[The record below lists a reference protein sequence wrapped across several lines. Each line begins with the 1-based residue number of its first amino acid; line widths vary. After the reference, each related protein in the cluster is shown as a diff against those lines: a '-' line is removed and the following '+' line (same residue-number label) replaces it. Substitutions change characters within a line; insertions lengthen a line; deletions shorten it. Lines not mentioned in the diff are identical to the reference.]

1 MKIEAWDDF
10 LLTKSFWNII
20 LKFNSLQKCVQFSDG
35 LEINIILF
43 FFFLHGNDFQFCSS
57 TFNTAL
63 KRNHYAGLDTN
74 ILLMANLK
82 KRQTH
87 KQNIWLKLVL
97 KRSMKKHKFVDACAN
112 KLIFLVSI

>member
-35 LEINIILF
+35 LEINII
-43 FFFLHGNDFQFCSS
+43 FFLHGNDFQFCSS

-63 KRNHYAGLDTN
+63 KTNHYAGLDTN

-82 KRQTH
+82 KG
-87 KQNIWLKLVL
+87 
-97 KRSMKKHKFVDACAN
+97 KHTN
-112 KLIFLVSI
+112 KTSGSNWY

>member
-1 MKIEAWDDF
+1 MTVKIEAWDDF

-20 LKFNSLQKCVQFSDG
+20 LKFNSLQKCVKFSDG
-35 LEINIILF
+35 LEINI
-43 FFFLHGNDFQFCSS
+43 FFFLHGNYFQFCSS

-97 KRSMKKHKFVDACAN
+97 KRLMKKHKFVDACAN